1 MEQAIGNL
9 KQEMQEVLTEN
20 ILSYWMR
27 RMIDEEY
34 GGFYG
39 RITGMDELT
48 PEAVKGLFLM
58 LVFCGLSLLLIDCS
72 LKKNT

>member
-48 PEAVKGLFLM
+48 PEAVH
-58 LVFCGLSLLLIDCS
+58 
-72 LKKNT
+72 